1 MELTDATCKILTLQD
16 TASKRE
22 TEDTQVCHCLE
33 DSLKAHTETQA
44 QLEKSRKAHSDTSV
58 LLDDMFH
65 RVECMGRMIDKSHAT
80 ALRTQANYA
89 VLQTRMFERE
99 AEYEKQ
105 QDELR
110 TAQRQLDQKTR
121 ETTTEVNCLCQQR
134 GLYGK
139 YGKESSLGWTLYIVL
154 TSEWVQCIHG
164 NGNEQQLRGYMTLAF
179 FCPEMRLKLFEGAV
193 GLGVGERE
201 RRDGGRRERRVRG
214 ESEESEKERRWR
226 GEPRDRRE
234 GIDEPGRRHDVD
246 ESALGPFPNWETIS
260 ALIFV

>member
-1 MELTDATCKILTLQD
+1 MARYTSSHLKAVPLSHVPQSPSPVPTCSETYADIMNHYAPEEILTLQD

-134 GLYGK
+134 
-139 YGKESSLGWTLYIVL
+139 
-154 TSEWVQCIHG
+154 
-164 NGNEQQLRGYMTLAF
+164 
-179 FCPEMRLKLFEGAV
+179 
-193 GLGVGERE
+193 
-201 RRDGGRRERRVRG
+201 
-214 ESEESEKERRWR
+214 
-226 GEPRDRRE
+226 
-234 GIDEPGRRHDVD
+234 
-246 ESALGPFPNWETIS
+246 ET
-260 ALIFV
+260 V